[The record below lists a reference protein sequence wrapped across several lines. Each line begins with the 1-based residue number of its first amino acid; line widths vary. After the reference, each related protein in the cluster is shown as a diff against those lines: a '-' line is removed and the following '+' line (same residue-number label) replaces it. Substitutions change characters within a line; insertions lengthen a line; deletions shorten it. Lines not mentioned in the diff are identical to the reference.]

1 MDLEKR
7 SAAEEAAVETA
18 ETGAEE
24 KKAPVVSADKQ
35 KPVYM
40 YIAILFVAAA
50 MLIVISLLMQR
61 SSNQEVIGQLQSSV
75 NAIEALQESQV
86 QNMEL
91 MGQVED
97 LEEQVEDL
105 TAAAEESAKV
115 TEALQW
121 LSIIEQLYSAEEYLT
136 CFETIEKFR
145 LSGTV
150 EYLPQDNTLTETA
163 LSPAERYAALEQ
175 AVTNMNIA

>member
-1 MDLEKR
+1 MDLEKNTP
-7 SAAEEAAVETA
+7 AAEEEISVPTV
-18 ETGAEE
+18 
-24 KKAPVVSADKQ
+24 PVDKQ

-91 MGQVED
+91 LGQVNELED
-97 LEEQVEDL
+97 QLSTLTTESEEN
-105 TAAAEESAKV
+105 AK
-115 TEALQW
+115 TIEALQW
-121 LSIIEQLYSAEEYLT
+121 LSIIEQLYSEEEYAT
-136 CFETIEKFR
+136 CFETMEKFQ
-145 LSGTV
+145 LSGTA
-150 EYLPQDNTLTETA
+150 EYLPQENTLTETA
-163 LSPAERYAALEQ
+163 LSPAERYAILEK
-175 AVTNMNIA
+175 AITKMNIA